1 MPEKFKKSIDKGNI
15 FGALLTDLSKIFDC
29 IDHTLLIIELF
40 PFVIS
45 RIIKIDIHLFNK
57 LNATYQN

>member
-40 PFVIS
+40 TFVIS
-45 RIIKIDIHLFNK
+45 RISSK
-57 LNATYQN
+57 LIYIYLTN

>member
-45 RIIKIDIHLFNK
+45 RISSK
-57 LNATYQN
+57 LIYIYLTN

>member
-1 MPEKFKKSIDKGNI
+1 MSEKFKKSIDKGNI

-29 IDHTLLIIELF
+29 IDHTLLSIELF

-45 RIIKIDIHLFNK
+45 RISSK
-57 LNATYQN
+57 LIYIYLTN